1 MRATI
6 TIDDESGG
14 ELSLMTEFGP
24 GGFDY
29 NSPAHVAAQALMSHM
44 DSIAEPIV
52 DADEPEI
59 VIATEMPRG

>member
-6 TIDDESGG
+6 TIDDDSGG

-24 GGFDY
+24 EGFDC

-44 DSIAEPIV
+44 DVIAEPII

-59 VIATEMPRG
+59 VIATVCPK